1 MWRFAESLRKKS
13 QQTDMGVAGVAVGH
27 APHPS
32 VKSNAVVLSAS
43 STPVGKSAHA
53 V

>member
-1 MWRFAESLRKKS
+1 MWRFAESLRKKINK
-13 QQTDMGVAGVAVGH
+13 QMWVWQAWQWATPPD
-27 APHPS
+27 PLEI
-32 VKSNAVVLSAS
+32 SNAVVLSAS